1 MLGSS
6 QLVVG
11 SRLPPSHRHRSAH
24 KTAVMPPTGDD
35 ADDTGYDPDDIHLG
49 HALSKKFRASYV
61 AEDGEIL
68 GLLPCNVEVHARDER
83 WAEK

>member
-1 MLGSS
+1 
-6 QLVVG
+6 
-11 SRLPPSHRHRSAH
+11 
-24 KTAVMPPTGDD
+24 MPLTGHD

-68 GLLPCNVEVHARDER
+68 GLLPCNVDVHARDER